1 MFRLPRAVGAPSPEV
16 TGPWMGPG
24 QPELRVS
31 SLWQGWELSSLIS
44 VVPSN
49 LSHSVFL
56 SLVLDRCES

>member
-1 MFRLPRAVGAPSPEV
+1 
-16 TGPWMGPG
+16 MGPG